1 MPSNHLFFS
10 YSIKVNKYG
19 DRVLETIEAF
29 IKQYKKTDKNK
40 SSSSHSSDSIKRRRE
55 AAEVSNRTSN
65 DYEDFTESTAR
76 SKKRAVKSKKTSE
89 IKPVEIDEFNECMDD
104 DLDFDVSVFEYQ
116 AGSLPKKE
124 TNANGRKL
132 PTWSQHGKQ

>member
-55 AAEVSNRTSN
+55 VAEVSNRTSN

-76 SKKRAVKSKKTSE
+76 SKKRAAKLKKNSE

-104 DLDFDVSVFEYQ
+104 DLDFDVSTFEYQ
-116 AGSLPKKE
+116 AASLPKNE

-132 PTWSQHGKQ
+132 PTWSQHKKQ